1 MRGLPGSGKS
11 TLVKEIIKIYPNTVI
26 CSADHYFMENGQ
38 YIWSPERRYYAHQ
51 YSMKLATRCCEMNC
65 PIVVIDN
72 TNIMEIEAKAY
83 FQIALKYSYV
93 TILVSPQ
100 TPWRFDPIQLEKH
113 GIHNVSL
120 KTLRIKVNLFQDIL
134 PEFYAWVVGQQDAE
148 VLKNLA
154 VYHFQECLKYFP
166 QLRTEILKILPEVQK
181 DYCIENHFSNILK
194 ESLSCIAK
202 NCLKGK
208 VPGSLN
214 FHAMDNVQSSCGKVF
229 VLQVSRILVTPH
241 FLLACVELN
250 SQQKTLYGQ
259 SSLKSFKEMH
269 KDVYKVV
276 GKSKQV
282 EQEKE
287 DLVLA
292 SVGYTDE
299 EMHQSCLE
307 KIKVRLSLMLS
318 KIKPGVGI
326 ETLQENHMTESHTRK
341 SNKGK
346 ICTEDKNFEQTCT
359 QEVMA
364 AAVADDD
371 GEDHSDAK
379 AYEEA
384 EVQPYTEKYISFSK
398 EGELANILLTLNANP
413 ENCLEELKNILE
425 MENAKDHKS
434 FERISTDE
442 SDILC
447 FNSMVYVVQL
457 KKHVRVDAI
466 FSGLY

>member
-1 MRGLPGSGKS
+1 M
-11 TLVKEIIKIYPNTVI
+11 
-26 CSADHYFMENGQ
+26 F
-38 YIWSPERRYYAHQ
+38 
-51 YSMKLATRCCEMNC
+51 
-65 PIVVIDN
+65 
-72 TNIMEIEAKAY
+72 
-83 FQIALKYSYV
+83 
-93 TILVSPQ
+93 
-100 TPWRFDPIQLEKH
+100 
-113 GIHNVSL
+113 
-120 KTLRIKVNLFQDIL
+120 
-134 PEFYAWVVGQQDAE
+134 
-148 VLKNLA
+148 
-154 VYHFQECLKYFP
+154 
-166 QLRTEILKILPEVQK
+166 
-181 DYCIENHFSNILK
+181 
-194 ESLSCIAK
+194 CIAK

-208 VPGSLN
+208 ARGSLN
-214 FHAMDNVQSSCGKVF
+214 FHAMDNVQSTCGKVF

-259 SSLKSFKEMH
+259 SSLKSFKKMH

-318 KIKPGVGI
+318 KIKPEVGI
-326 ETLQENHMTESHTRK
+326 ETLQESHMTESHTCK

-364 AAVADDD
+364 AAAADDD
-371 GEDHSDAK
+371 GEDHSVTK

-384 EVQPYTEKYISFSK
+384 EVQPYTEKYLSFSK
-398 EGELANILLTLNANP
+398 EGELTNILLTLNANP

-425 MENAKDHKS
+425 MENTKDHKS

-442 SDILC
+442 SDIVC

-457 KKHVRVDAI
+457 KKHVGVDAI